1 MDSLN
6 PINYRLHLEPDL
18 ETFSFKGAAEIRLHA
33 DIPTDRIVLNARDL
47 MVHRCTVRTDDIDTA
62 CAFRLDPEK
71 ETLEITLPGP
81 VSGTIHLVIDYTGE
95 INNRMAGFYRSKYGE
110 TEDPK
115 YIAVTQ
121 FQESDARRAFP
132 CLDHPLKKATFDVE
146 MVIDENHVALSNDAV
161 SDLERLDNGK
171 QRIRFQQ
178 TPKMSTYLVFFG
190 VGEFRIMEDSE
201 DRRVRIVS
209 LPGREPYTQFGLVFG
224 RKALRFC
231 EDYFDI
237 PYPLRKM
244 DLIAV
249 PDFAFGAMENWGAIT
264 FRENLLLHYPET
276 TSKAG
281 EERICEV
288 TAHEIV
294 HQWFGNLVTPSDWK
308 YLWLNESFATYFGYG
323 VVDHH
328 YPEWDT
334 WHQFLYTTTDSALER
349 DALKETFSIEI
360 PAGDHVVINA
370 ATAPIIYNKGGSL
383 LRQIEGTIGAD
394 LFREGLRHY
403 LKKHAYGCAA
413 SHHLWEAFEAVSEQP
428 ITRMVKNWIEQP
440 GFPVIEAERDGA
452 DVILTQKR
460 FTFLDH
466 SFDQNWIV
474 PVLIRVFYRSGE
486 VKTVNVLLD
495 KGCDRIPIG
504 SEATAYVI
512 NYGRTG
518 FFRTKYLDDDNLVRL
533 GDYISEKTLPPEDR
547 WGIESD
553 LFALTKSG
561 DLKLDYYLD
570 FLKHYQA
577 EDAYLPLSSVADHL
591 FYIYRVM
598 PPEDRPRIL
607 SIGKMFAERI
617 LTDIG
622 YEPPAD
628 DPHTISLLRDRLLRH
643 AVVYGSAEAESFVK
657 EKFRLLMQ
665 GESIHPDIQK
675 GVMQA
680 GAWIDNAVAYEWLE
694 KRFHRSDSEHDRIN
708 ILTAMGCFQ
717 EKKTLEKALRFTL
730 DTVPDRNKFIP
741 ILSAAANP
749 YVGSFLWDW
758 YLSYREVLESFHP
771 LLYERVITGIVPI
784 CGIDKAEAVH
794 AFFSRYL
801 DTPTAPKDAIRMSLE
816 RLKINCRMRMNQAE
830 SKGHSA

>member
-1 MDSLN
+1 MVSLN

-18 ETFSFKGAAEIRLHA
+18 KTFSFKATADIRLHVDA
-33 DIPTDRIVLNARDL
+33 PTDSIVLNALDL
-47 MVHRCTVRTDDIDTA
+47 TVHRCLMRDRDIDTP
-62 CAFRLDPEK
+62 CAFRLNPEK
-71 ETLEITLPGP
+71 ETLEITPPGP
-81 VSGTIHLVIDYTGE
+81 VSGTIQLVIDYTGE
-95 INNRMAGFYRSKYGE
+95 INNRMAGFYRSQYGGA
-110 TEDPK
+110 EDPK
-115 YIAVTQ
+115 FIAVTQ

-146 MVIDENHVALSNDAV
+146 MVIDKNHVALSNDAV
-161 SDLERLDNGK
+161 FHEEQLDNGK

-190 VGEFRIMEDSE
+190 VGEFRIMEDPE
-201 DRRVRIVS
+201 DPRVRIVS
-209 LPGREPYTQFGLVFG
+209 LPGREPYTRFGLEFG

-334 WHQFLYTTTDSALER
+334 WHQFLYTTADPALER

-360 PAGDHVVINA
+360 PAGDHVAINA

-383 LRQIEGTIGAD
+383 LRQIHGYIGD
-394 LFREGLRHY
+394 ELFRKGLRHF

-413 SHHLWEAFEAVSEQP
+413 SHHLWEAFEAVSEKP
-428 ITRMVKNWIEQP
+428 LTRMVKSWIEQP
-440 GFPVIEAERDGA
+440 GFPVIEAERDGT

-460 FTFLDH
+460 FTFLDD

-474 PVLIRVFYRSGE
+474 PVRIRVFDRSGE
-486 VKTVNVLLD
+486 EKTVHAILD
-495 KGCDRIPIG
+495 KKSDRIPIG
-504 SEATAYVI
+504 SDAAAYAI

-518 FFRTKYLDDDNLVRL
+518 FFRTKYSDDDNLDCL
-533 GDYISEKTLPPEDR
+533 GGYISDKTLAPEDR
-547 WGIESD
+547 WGVEND
-553 LFALTKSG
+553 LFALVKGG
-561 DLKLDYYLD
+561 DQKLDRYLE
-570 FLKHYQA
+570 FLEHYRA
-577 EDAYLPLSSVADHL
+577 EDAYLPLSSITDHL
-591 FYIYRVM
+591 FYFYRILA
-598 PPEDRPRIL
+598 PEDRPRIL
-607 SIGKMFAERI
+607 SMGKMFAERI

-622 YEPPAD
+622 CEPSDD
-628 DPHTISLLRDRLLRH
+628 DPHTISLLRDRLLWY
-643 AVVYGSAEAESFVK
+643 AVVYGSAGAESFAK

-665 GESIHPDIQK
+665 GERVHPDIQK

-680 GAWIDNAVAYEWLE
+680 GAWIENGEAYGWFEN
-694 KRFHRSDSEHDRIN
+694 RFLRSHSEHDRIN

-717 EKKTLEKALRFTL
+717 KKKTLEKTLRFTL
-730 DTVPDRNKFIP
+730 GTVPDRNKFIP

-749 YVGSFLWDW
+749 CTGSFLWDW
-758 YLSYREVLESFHP
+758 YLSERKTLESFHP
-771 LLYERVITGIVPI
+771 LLYERVITGIIPM
-784 CGIDKAEAVH
+784 CGMDKADTVH
-794 AFFSRYL
+794 TFFSDYL
-801 DTPTAPKDAIRMSLE
+801 NTPAAPRDAIRMSLE
-816 RLKINCRMRMNQAE
+816 RLKINCRMRL
-830 SKGHSA
+830 K